1 MRAPSGDRLAP
12 NRIENAA
19 IRTAPSWSGPA
30 YWRYDADTLLERPS
44 VYFDRHLDLARL
56 TDEQLSK
63 ALDEALVAEDSR
75 QVWRLIDE
83 IERRTGSVEV

>member
-1 MRAPSGDRLAP
+1 
-12 NRIENAA
+12 
-19 IRTAPSWSGPA
+19 
-30 YWRYDADTLLERPS
+30 

-56 TDEQLSK
+56 TADELSR

>member
-1 MRAPSGDRLAP
+1 M
-12 NRIENAA
+12 
-19 IRTAPSWSGPA
+19 
-30 YWRYDADTLLERPS
+30 
-44 VYFDRHLDLARL
+44 YFDRHLDLARL